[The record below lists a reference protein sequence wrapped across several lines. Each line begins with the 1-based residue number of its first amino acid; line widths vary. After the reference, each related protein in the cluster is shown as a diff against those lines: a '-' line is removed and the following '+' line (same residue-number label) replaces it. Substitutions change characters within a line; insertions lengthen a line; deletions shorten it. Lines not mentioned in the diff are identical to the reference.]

1 MSLYKTKSPVLL
13 LLFNRLEHTKLVFE
27 EVRNAQPEK
36 LYIAIDGPRIQN
48 QDDIIKITSIKNY
61 VLNNIDWNCSVE
73 TLFRETNLGCKNA
86 VSEAITWFFNHE
98 TNGIILEDDCLPL
111 NSFFSFCDE
120 LLSKYEFDDRVR
132 HISGVN
138 FLNPDIEIKNSY
150 YFSKFT
156 HVWGW
161 ASWKRVWQDYSKDIL
176 KDYELEK
183 FEEFYNIYQDKKIC
197 KAIINELKRVQSEK
211 LNTWD
216 YQYMF
221 LNFIN
226 NGLTIIPKYSLIKNI
241 GFDFSSTHTQTKPYI
256 TRELQNINKIS
267 HPSNFI
273 PNINNDMLSLNAMFK
288 TTFWMKIQS
297 RFLQKSKF

>member
-48 QDDIIKITSIKNY
+48 QDDIIKITAIKNY

-98 TNGIILEDDCLPL
+98 TKGIILEDDCLPL
-111 NSFFSFCDE
+111 NSFFLFCDT
-120 LLSKYEFDDRVR
+120 LLSKYEFDERIR

-138 FLNPDIEIKNSY
+138 FLKPEIEIKHSY

-176 KDYELEK
+176 NDYELDYYQ
-183 FEEFYNIYQDKKIC
+183 EFYNIYQDKKIC

-216 YQYMF
+216 YQLY
-221 LNFIN
+221 N
-226 NGLTIIPKYSLIKNI
+226 PS
-241 GFDFSSTHTQTKPYI
+241 FD
-256 TRELQNINKIS
+256 
-267 HPSNFI
+267 
-273 PNINNDMLSLNAMFK
+273 
-288 TTFWMKIQS
+288 
-297 RFLQKSKF
+297 